1 MRRYLA
7 AKRRETLCIY
17 ESVAAPTHGSFE
29 TEAKIPVRVLEEYRH
44 LQFRIRDVLSNI
56 GDGMRDPQSLRHH
69 GSSTHDH
76 TVEYPSGLVRCLILD
91 MVGNGR
97 DNEENASLSRM
108 TRGGYVISLQ

>member
-29 TEAKIPVRVLEEYRH
+29 TEAKIPVRVLEKDRH
-44 LQFRIRDVLSNI
+44 LQFRLRDVLSNI
-56 GDGMRDPQSLRHH
+56 GNGMRDPQSLRHH
-69 GSSTHDH
+69 SSNTHDH
-76 TVEYPSGLVRCLILD
+76 TVEYPSGLVGRLILD

-97 DNEENASLSRM
+97 DDEENASLSRM